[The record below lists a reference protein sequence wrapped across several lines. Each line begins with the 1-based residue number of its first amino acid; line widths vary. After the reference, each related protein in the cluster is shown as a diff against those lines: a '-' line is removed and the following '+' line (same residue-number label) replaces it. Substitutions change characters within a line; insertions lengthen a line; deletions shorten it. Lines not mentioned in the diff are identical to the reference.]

1 MRNFSY
7 TSDWA
12 LVKYAQSENY
22 KKLREKENAI
32 EMCRMSGINEHV
44 YVKKDDFYYKFVVSK
59 AKMKNLTEQ
68 ECIEELEKFGK
79 YKEFYY
85 VDGILL
91 DKRRAIECIRRK
103 YYAYEFD
110 FKLCVKFNPKD
121 VVWFCREKRNV
132 SR

>member
-1 MRNFSY
+1 MKIGMMTFHASHNCGSMLQAFALQHTLILCLFRNRS
-7 TSDWA
+7 TNGRIS
-12 LVKYAQSENY
+12 
-22 KKLREKENAI
+22 
-32 EMCRMSGINEHV
+32 
-44 YVKKDDFYYKFVVSK
+44 
-59 AKMKNLTEQ
+59 
-68 ECIEELEKFGK
+68 ELEKFGK
-79 YKEFYY
+79 YREFYY

-110 FKLCVKFNPKD
+110 FKLCIKFNPKD

>member
-1 MRNFSY
+1 MKN
-7 TSDWA
+7 A
-12 LVKYAQSENY
+12 G
-22 KKLREKENAI
+22 KENAI
-32 EMCRMSGINEHV
+32 EMRRMSGINEHV

-110 FKLCVKFNPKD
+110 FKLCIKFNPKD
-121 VVWFCREKRNV
+121 VVWFCREKV
-132 SR
+132 SA

>member
-1 MRNFSY
+1 MWFP
-7 TSDWA
+7 
-12 LVKYAQSENY
+12 
-22 KKLREKENAI
+22 KKRICGFLSPDSRDT
-32 EMCRMSGINEHV
+32 GTGL
-44 YVKKDDFYYKFVVSK
+44 F
-59 AKMKNLTEQ
+59 NLTEQ

-85 VDGILL
+85 VDGVLL

-121 VVWFCREKRNV
+121 VVWFCREKRN
-132 SR
+132 R